1 MNIQNLIIKTFEH
14 TEPAPAY
21 LDADA
26 QQNSRITARPRAC
39 PEVICA

>member
-26 QQNSRITARPRAC
+26 QQNSRITTRPKAC

>member
-26 QQNSRITARPRAC
+26 QQNSRITARPKAC
-39 PEVICA
+39 PEMIYA